1 MQLGFSQRAPNRRK
15 CECIFDRAVREE
27 GAVVKRLKRTSWM
40 DRDIERAEEAYRW
53 KSAGYWSYVV
63 PRAEEFMGNTVAR
76 PAAGLRL
83 DPAHEHG
90 LF

>member
-1 MQLGFSQRAPNRRK
+1 
-15 CECIFDRAVREE
+15 
-27 GAVVKRLKRTSWM
+27 M